1 MLPLE
6 KPEGNYMILEGACL
20 RSKSVMIIKNVPH
33 EGIKLGR
40 GHECEIRIT
49 DISVSRSH
57 AFIKNINGG
66 FHLYDNKS
74 KFGSLV
80 REDNMSLDV
89 VSQSHGIQIGRT
101 VLSIEMF
108 K

>member
-1 MLPLE
+1 
-6 KPEGNYMILEGACL
+6 
-20 RSKSVMIIKNVPH
+20 MIIKNVPP

-57 AFIKNINGG
+57 AFIKNMNGG
-66 FHLYDNKS
+66 FYLFDNKS

-80 REDNMSLDV
+80 REDNMSIEV
-89 VSQSHGIQIGRT
+89 GSQSQGIQIGRT
-101 VLSIEMF
+101 VLSIELC
-108 K
+108 KDKHKE

>member
-1 MLPLE
+1 MIIEENSKTIEMLPLE
-6 KPEGNYMILEGACL
+6 KPLGNYIILEGACEK
-20 RSKSVMIIKNVPH
+20 SKSVMIIQNVPP

-57 AFIKNINGG
+57 AFIKNVNGS
-66 FHLYDNKS
+66 FYLFDNKS

-80 REDNMSLDV
+80 R
-89 VSQSHGIQIGRT
+89 
-101 VLSIEMF
+101 
-108 K
+108 